1 MIDEANAVAI
11 IAGMVVGGQL
21 LWSLRSS
28 RDDDE
33 NAESN
38 ISPPDLA
45 GRESE

>member
-11 IAGMVVGGQL
+11 VAGMVIGGQL

-28 RDDDE
+28 RVDYE
-33 NAESN
+33 NAELRTARS
-38 ISPPDLA
+38 DLV

>member
-11 IAGMVVGGQL
+11 VSGLVIGGQL

-28 RDDDE
+28 RVDYE
-33 NAESN
+33 NAELRT
-38 ISPPDLA
+38 SPPDLA